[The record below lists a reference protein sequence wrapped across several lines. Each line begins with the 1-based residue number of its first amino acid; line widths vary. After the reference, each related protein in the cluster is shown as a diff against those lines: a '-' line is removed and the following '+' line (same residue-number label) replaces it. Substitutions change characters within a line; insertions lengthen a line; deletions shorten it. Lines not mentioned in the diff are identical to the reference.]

1 MGGMKAP
8 FFKTLRD
15 ALTGSP
21 DWAALDRGWRE
32 SEGLREALEK
42 QLPPPMI
49 EQVLQIRR
57 SDPAQGIRGSQV
69 TVVTTTASA
78 AAKIRLT
85 LADWPNEL
93 RREGWGIQSVR
104 VLAQRIQ
111 DIAHP
116 DKVRPNRAP
125 IPAVVKQGFAQ
136 LSSEVS
142 SEPLRAALSRISRRG
157 KAL

>member
-1 MGGMKAP
+1 MGGMNAP

-42 QLPPPMI
+42 QLPPAMI

-85 LADWPNEL
+85 LADLKGKKSL
-93 RREGWGIQSVR
+93 RYDYTHC
-104 VLAQRIQ
+104 
-111 DIAHP
+111 DIHASMILGVCASIIPFP
-116 DKVRPNRAP
+116 DHN
-125 IPAVVKQGFAQ
+125 
-136 LSSEVS
+136 
-142 SEPLRAALSRISRRG
+142 
-157 KAL
+157 